1 MCTHLSS
8 LSVYIHIPFCHAR
21 CAYCDFSTYAGLES
35 LLPEYVAAL
44 CQEIGMV
51 GSRWGGSTL
60 ATVYFGGGTPSLMTP
75 EMVER
80 ILDALS
86 LAFHILPSAEITLE
100 ANPGTVD
107 IHKLRQLHRLG
118 VNRLS
123 LGAQSAH
130 DDELRLLG
138 RIHTW
143 REAVTAAEAARQAGF
158 ENLNLDF
165 IFGLPGQTLARWQET
180 LEAAL
185 SIAPEHLSLYALTVE
200 EGTPLWEQIELGLVP
215 APDDDL
221 AAAMYEYAEER
232 LAAAG
237 YRHYEISNWA
247 REGYFCKHNLTYW
260 HNEPWLG
267 LGAGAHS
274 WLEGKR
280 WANLPHPEQYI
291 RALGRGESPVAECE
305 QIEPATEMGET
316 MMLWLRLAEGADA
329 LRFQERF
336 GVELEAVFG
345 QALAMLRESGLL
357 EWDGCVARLTP
368 RGRLLGNQVFLQFV

>member
-1 MCTHLSS
+1 
-8 LSVYIHIPFCHAR
+8 
-21 CAYCDFSTYAGLES
+21 
-35 LLPEYVAAL
+35 
-44 CQEIGMV
+44 MV

>member
-1 MCTHLSS
+1 MHTRLSS
-8 LSVYIHIPFCHAR
+8 LSVYVHIPFCRAR
-21 CAYCDFSTYAGLES
+21 CAYCDFNTYAGLES
-35 LLPEYVAAL
+35 LLPRYVAAL
-44 CQEIGMV
+44 CREVELAGN
-51 GSRWGGSTL
+51 RWGDFSL

-80 ILDALS
+80 VLNALS
-86 LAFHILPSAEITLE
+86 LAFCMPPDVEITLE

-107 IHKLRQLHRLG
+107 GHKLRQLRSLG

-130 DDELRLLG
+130 DAELRLLG

-143 REAVTAAEAARQAGF
+143 GEVVATVQEAREAGF
-158 ENLNLDF
+158 ANLSLDF
-165 IFGLPGQTLARWQET
+165 IFGLPGQTLERWQET

-185 SIAPEHLSLYALTVE
+185 GLAPEHLSLYALTVE
-200 EGTPLWEQIELGLVP
+200 EGTPLWEQIEQHLLP

-221 AAAMYEYAEER
+221 AAGMYEYAEER

-237 YRHYEISNWA
+237 YSHYEISNWA
-247 REGYFCKHNLTYW
+247 REGYACRHNLTYW

-267 LGAGAHS
+267 VGAGAHS
-274 WLEGKR
+274 WLDGRR
-280 WANLPHPEQYI
+280 WANLSHPEDYI
-291 RALGRGESPVAECE
+291 RALERGEMPVAEHE
-305 QIEPATEMGET
+305 RIELATEMGET

-329 LRFQERF
+329 LRFRERF

-345 QALAMLRESGLL
+345 GELAELCEVGLL
-357 EWDGCVARLTP
+357 EWDGRVARLTP
-368 RGRLLGNQVFLQFV
+368 RGRLLGNQVFLRFI